1 MTTVDSIVISAD
13 LLWLNRN
20 NQVRVAANFKRALN
34 GAPQVQQTII
44 PAGHAM
50 ELGTKDGWLNRSE
63 FEQLQA
69 HAASTLTAFTLAYE
83 GTDYN
88 VVWDN
93 TQGAPITGEDV
104 FDEVAGYPQLTN
116 VTLKFLTV

>member
-20 NQVRVAANFKRALN
+20 NQVRVAANIKRALN

-50 ELGTKDGWLNRSE
+50 ELGTKSGWIARSE

>member
-1 MTTVDSIVISAD
+1 MTTIDTIAISGD

-20 NQVRVAANFKRALN
+20 EKVRVAANLKRALN
-34 GAPQVQQTII
+34 GAPQVQQTAI

-50 ELGTKDGWLNRSE
+50 TLGTKDGWIARSE
-63 FEQLQA
+63 FERLQA
-69 HAASTLTAFTLAYE
+69 HAASTLTAFTLAHE

-88 VVWDN
+88 VIWDN
-93 TQGAPITGEDV
+93 TQSSPIAGEDV

-116 VTLKFLTV
+116 VTLKFLTM

>member
-1 MTTVDSIVISAD
+1 MTTIDTIAIGAD

-20 NQVRVAANFKRALN
+20 EKVRVVANLKRALN
-34 GAPQVQQTII
+34 GAPQVQQTAI

-50 ELGTKDGWLNRSE
+50 TLGTKDGWLVRSE
-63 FEQLQA
+63 FEQLQD

-88 VVWDN
+88 VIWDN
-93 TQGAPITGEDV
+93 TQGAPIAGEDV

-116 VTLKFLTV
+116 VTLKFLTM

>member
-1 MTTVDSIVISAD
+1 MTTIDTIAISGD

-20 NQVRVAANFKRALN
+20 EKVRVAANLKRALN
-34 GAPQVQQTII
+34 GAPQVQQTAI

-50 ELGTKDGWLNRSE
+50 TLGTKDGWIARSE

-69 HAASTLTAFTLAYE
+69 HAASTLTAFTLAHE
-83 GTDYN
+83 GTNYN
-88 VVWDN
+88 VIWDN
-93 TQGAPITGEDV
+93 TQGASITGEDV

-116 VTLKFLTV
+116 VTLKFLTM